1 MKFSVLL
8 SVYHKEKA
16 SNLRECF
23 DSLLGQSL
31 LPDEIVLVF
40 DGPLSDEL
48 YQTIDDIRKQIEN
61 CYQSISFVCVP
72 LEKNRGLGLA
82 LAEGI
87 KHCSNELI
95 ARMDTDDIALPK
107 RFELQCEAF
116 SRNPDLD
123 IVGGYIS
130 EFAVDTDHITG
141 ERQVPLTCHGIYQY
155 QRKRDAFNHMTVMY
169 KKQAVLDAGNY
180 QSCLLMED
188 SLLWAH
194 MIKNHCRMANL
205 AQTLVYART
214 GEDMIKRRGGMDYF
228 FKYRSGRKRILKTG
242 TISHWDYFFTVAVQ
256 LVVCVM
262 PVWLRTFFFEKVL
275 RN

>member
-8 SVYHKEKA
+8 SIYHKEKA

-23 DSLLGQSL
+23 DSLFEQTV
-31 LPDEIVLVF
+31 LPDEIVLVE
-40 DGPLSDEL
+40 DGPLSEEL
-48 YQTIDDIRKQIEN
+48 YHVIADIREQTEKRNIT
-61 CYQSISFVCVP
+61 FVSVP
-72 LEKNRGLGLA
+72 LEENRGLGLA

-87 KHCSNELI
+87 RHCSHEFI

-107 RFELQCEAF
+107 RFELQCNAF
-116 SRNPDLD
+116 LRNPDLD

-141 ERQVPLTCHGIYQY
+141 ERQIPLTCHGIYQY

-169 KKQAVLDAGNY
+169 KKQAVLAAGNY

-194 MIKNHCRMANL
+194 MIKNHCKMANL
-205 AQTLVYART
+205 AETLVYART

-228 FKYRSGRKRILKTG
+228 FKYRSGRKRILRTG

-256 LVVCVM
+256 FVVCAM
-262 PVWLRTFFFEKVL
+262 PVSLRTFFFEKVL
-275 RN
+275 RS